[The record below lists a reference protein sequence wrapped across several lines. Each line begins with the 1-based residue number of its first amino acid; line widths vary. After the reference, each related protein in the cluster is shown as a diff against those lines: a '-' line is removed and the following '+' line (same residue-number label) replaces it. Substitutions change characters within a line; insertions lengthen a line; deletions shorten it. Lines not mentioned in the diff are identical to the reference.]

1 MLLMINDFVQNLVQL
16 SLIIHLCIHILG
28 NHIHLVLL
36 VQSVSKL
43 NIIFV
48 SAKQRVIMH
57 TANQLTFGT
66 YGPFYNLT
74 MPLSFVPKLKS
85 VWHSSTYQW
94 HLFHQPQVAREE
106 NSPHNPCR
114 WECGPLLVQY
124 TRIINKVINIF

>member
-74 MPLSFVPKLKS
+74 MPFVICSKVEISLAFKYLSMA
-85 VWHSSTYQW
+85 SSSSASGCSGGK
-94 HLFHQPQVAREE
+94 F
-106 NSPHNPCR
+106 SP
-114 WECGPLLVQY
+114 
-124 TRIINKVINIF
+124 